1 MKLWTFEKPNWRTF
15 QFLKDTVV
23 SCCKY
28 FVNQRTFLPLNQ
40 EQWMIIAPEKGTIIM
55 TSGFYTF
62 SYHGIHKSNENTS
75 TNIHI
80 VVRMEWLL
88 IRRETKPNPTRS
100 TGPAAM
106 QPQLCSLMEP
116 CRGRCFG
123 RDLMEAKLWAH
134 APVLQ
139 PSESVFWAGLFFWS
153 KYLLKKVFGAVGMG
167 PLFEIGSNEMPVR

>member
-1 MKLWTFEKPNWRTF
+1 MKLLTFEKPKRRIC
-15 QFLKDTVV
+15 QFLKDTVL

-40 EQWMIIAPEKGTIIM
+40 EQWMMIAPEKGTIIM
-55 TSGFYTF
+55 TSGFYTLAIME
-62 SYHGIHKSNENTS
+62 STNQMKIHENTS
-75 TNIHI
+75 TNIHNI
-80 VVRMEWLL
+80 VVIMEWLL
-88 IRRETKPNPTRS
+88 IHRETKPNPTRS

-123 RDLMEAKLWAH
+123 RDLMEAKLWGH

-139 PSESVFWAGLFFWS
+139 PSESVSTFWESILGRVVFLGLNTSW
-153 KYLLKKVFGAVGMG
+153 KRYLQQ
-167 PLFEIGSNEMPVR
+167 

>member
-1 MKLWTFEKPNWRTF
+1 MKLWTFEKPNWRIF

-23 SCCKY
+23 SCCK
-28 FVNQRTFLPLNQ
+28 FRESKNFLALESRTVNVHSS
-40 EQWMIIAPEKGTIIM
+40 WKGNHN
-55 TSGFYTF
+55 YDVWLLHF

-75 TNIHI
+75 TNMHI
-80 VVRMEWLL
+80 VVIMEWLL
-88 IRRETKPNPTRS
+88 IHRETKPNPTRS

-123 RDLMEAKLWAH
+123 RDLMEAKLWGH

-139 PSESVFWAGLFFWS
+139 PSESVFWGRFFFGLNTSW
-153 KYLLKKVFGAVGMG
+153 KRYL
-167 PLFEIGSNEMPVR
+167 EQ